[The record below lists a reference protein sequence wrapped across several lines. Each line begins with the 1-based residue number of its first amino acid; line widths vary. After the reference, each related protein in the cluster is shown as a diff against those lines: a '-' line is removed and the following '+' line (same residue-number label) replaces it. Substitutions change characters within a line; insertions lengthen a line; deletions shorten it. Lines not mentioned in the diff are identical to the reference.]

1 VCSSDNAGFGGRV
14 LPDCLWG
21 MVCPDIDT
29 DVGEV

>member
-1 VCSSDNAGFGGRV
+1 
-14 LPDCLWG
+14 